1 MSVTP
6 KMSWLRRLSRRV
18 AAIFSDDNFLKIIS
32 QIETI
37 VSKVLSILMVIVIL
51 VAVYDLFV
59 ILIQDIVR
67 APVGFFTRTLFEVF
81 GLFLNILIALE
92 LLENITAYLRKHVIQ
107 VELVIVTSLIAVARK
122 FIILDL
128 QKTGGIDLIGLA
140 IAILGL
146 SISYWIIRNAQPRT
160 PH

>member
-1 MSVTP
+1 
-6 KMSWLRRLSRRV
+6 MSWLRRLSRRV
-18 AAIFSDDNFLKIIS
+18 AASFSDNNFLKKIS
-32 QIETI
+32 SIETLI
-37 VSKVLSILMVIVIL
+37 SKLLSVLMVIVIL

-59 ILIQDIVR
+59 ILLQDIVN

-107 VELVIVTSLIAVARK
+107 VELVMVTSLIAIARK

-128 QKTGGIDLIGLA
+128 QKTRGLDLIGLG

-146 SISYWIIRNAQPRT
+146 SISYWIIRNAQPRQ

>member
-1 MSVTP
+1 
-6 KMSWLRRLSRRV
+6 MSWLRKLSRRI
-18 AAIFSDDNFLKIIS
+18 AAGFSDSNFLRIIGS
-32 QIETI
+32 IETL
-37 VSKVLSILMVIVIL
+37 VSKVLSVLMIVVIL
-51 VAVYDLFV
+51 VAVYDLFI
-59 ILIQDIVR
+59 ILIQDIIN

-146 SISYWIIRNAQPRT
+146 SISYWIIRNAKPRL